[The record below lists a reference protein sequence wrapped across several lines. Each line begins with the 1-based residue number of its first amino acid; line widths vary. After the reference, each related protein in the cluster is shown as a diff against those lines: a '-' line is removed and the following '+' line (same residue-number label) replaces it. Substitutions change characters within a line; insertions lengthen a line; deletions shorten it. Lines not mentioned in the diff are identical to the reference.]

1 MWLCTE
7 CDVEND
13 LDPEAEVKQIVTC
26 SECGHEY
33 EVSSLAPLSLSLL
46 DVGVAVDG
54 EPDPDG
60 EDDPWGD

>member
-13 LDPEAEVKQIVTC
+13 LDPEVEEKQIVTC

-33 EVSSLAPLSLSLL
+33 EVASLGPLKLTLL
-46 DVGVAVDG
+46 DVGVAVEG
-54 EPDPDG
+54 GPDPDG
-60 EDDPWGD
+60 EDDPWGE